1 MVSQLGA
8 VAAFAAIVLAS
19 CHTNDIVREAESVDP
34 LAEETEFAQ
43 YPGQLMAGTS
53 ELVQS
58 SCSGKEVRC
67 ADGTCALQCT
77 DTSPF
82 SQYRYQ
88 EQVLK
93 TPRDLPPPPNIAAAP
108 SVFQQKAAAF
118 KSIED
123 AASLNAMTHAEVA
136 QGLADAA
143 QDSKA
148 AEQQEKTS
156 ALKAKVNV
164 EFNRAAAK
172 GGMYKQA
179 AMKDDR
185 AILRVKQMRLALEE
199 QKKEQKAAEK
209 AFEAAKART
218 EAAQHAVE
226 KSEEL
231 QHRTKYEA
239 EYAGQQYQDAKKEA
253 ILDDNSLKETERE
266 QAQEMKFRQVA
277 RQAVV
282 AEALREASANAAARG
297 LTEPAATPAP
307 PVAPATTA
315 PVKQQAAAPVP
326 VVAPAA
332 PAAAVTVGAKSCSDC
347 KLLPDQYS
355 AKGGTCADCRT
366 WAADG
371 QCRHP
376 SFRAFMSHF
385 CAASCDCPDKKTPV
399 SEMALLQ
406 LSMPTTTV
414 QPLY

>member
-1 MVSQLGA
+1 
-8 VAAFAAIVLAS
+8 
-19 CHTNDIVREAESVDP
+19 
-34 LAEETEFAQ
+34 
-43 YPGQLMAGTS
+43 
-53 ELVQS
+53 
-58 SCSGKEVRC
+58 
-67 ADGTCALQCT
+67 
-77 DTSPF
+77 
-82 SQYRYQ
+82 
-88 EQVLK
+88 
-93 TPRDLPPPPNIAAAP
+93 
-108 SVFQQKAAAF
+108 VFQQKAAAF

-185 AILRVKQMRLALEE
+185 AILGVKQARLALEE
-199 QKKEQKAAEK
+199 QRKEQKAAEK
-209 AFEAAKART
+209 AFEAAKARSK
-218 EAAQHAVE
+218 AAQRTVE
-226 KSEEL
+226 KAEEL

-239 EYAGQQYQDAKKEA
+239 EYAGQQYQDAKKQA
-253 ILDDNSLKETERE
+253 ILDDNSLKEMERE
-266 QAQEMKFRQVA
+266 QAQELKFRQVA

-297 LTEPAATPAP
+297 LTVPAATPAP
-307 PVAPATTA
+307 PAAPATTA
-315 PVKQQAAAPVP
+315 PVKQQTAATATAP
-326 VVAPAA
+326 VVAPVA

-347 KLLPDQYS
+347 KSLPAQYA

-376 SFRAFMSHF
+376 AFTAFMSHF
-385 CAASCDCPDKKTPV
+385 CAASCDCPDKKAPV